1 MVCFEYLKTVCL
13 KGGRKCYIICTD
25 VIANRRFR
33 YQDGFISLT
42 LSPNVYWRIYD
53 VMSCDRF
60 SHYHSLKSPYSG
72 NETVMTTAVKF
83 VLSRLESSEVYSLF
97 AIYLWRY
104 IKIVAVVQIANCTI
118 LIIYITSRGN
128 TRDKWGSI
136 CIFITNLN
144 TLDVLSLTSIWFK
157 KSSLKTM
164 DKYHISHVDRPVK
177 RPWNNF

>member
-13 KGGRKCYIICTD
+13 KVGRKCYIFCTD
-25 VIANRRFR
+25 VTANCRFR
-33 YQDGFISLT
+33 YQDGFTSLT
-42 LSPNVYWRIYD
+42 LSTNVYWQIYD

-60 SHYHSLKSPYSG
+60 SHYHSLKSPNSG

-118 LIIYITSRGN
+118 LIIYIMSRGN
-128 TRDKWGSI
+128 SWDKWGSI
-136 CIFITNLN
+136 CNFITNLN
-144 TLDVLSLTSIWFK
+144 TLDVRPLTSNWFK

-164 DKYHISHVDRPVK
+164 NKCHISHVDRTVK
-177 RPWNNF
+177 LPLNNF